1 MLLKTYPQFQPRSAF
16 ELLAVVDANKNT
28 PVSPL
33 FSRGSLN
40 NGRARA
46 ENGILARADG
56 QGALAPDVRLLD
68 RPPGEEC
75 AGDAEDA

>member
-1 MLLKTYPQFQPRSAF
+1 MEGRRSLTLLLKTYPQFQPRSAF

-40 NGRARA
+40 NGCACRER
-46 ENGILARADG
+46 NT
-56 QGALAPDVRLLD
+56 
-68 RPPGEEC
+68 RPR
-75 AGDAEDA
+75 